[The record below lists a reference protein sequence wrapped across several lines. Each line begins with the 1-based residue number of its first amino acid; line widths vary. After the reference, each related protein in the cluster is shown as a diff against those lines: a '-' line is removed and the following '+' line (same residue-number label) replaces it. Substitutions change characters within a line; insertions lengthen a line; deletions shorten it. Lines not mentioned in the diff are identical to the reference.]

1 MEKFKTYFLSTRPQ
15 FFPAVILPVTMG
27 TSYALYKGAGF
38 DAWAFFLALIAA
50 ILCHAGMNA
59 LNDYFDSLSKAD
71 EMNLTPLTPFTG
83 GSRMIQRGLMSQ
95 GETLLVS
102 LVLLF
107 MGSAIGLYIVW
118 LKGIFILI
126 IGVVGLLTGAL
137 YSAPPVFLAGRG
149 LGEATVF
156 LNFGLLTVSGA
167 YFLQAGNITID
178 AAIVSLPI
186 GFLIAAIL
194 YVNEFPDYSSDKA
207 SGKKNLVVRLAPKRA
222 RYGMF
227 IIGAM
232 TYLSVIVPVITGY
245 LPLRF
250 LAGVISIPFFLKA
263 SLDVMRFYEDPDSM
277 KKPIKLI
284 ILSHMLTGT
293 AITIA
298 FLLP

>member
-1 MEKFKTYFLSTRPQ
+1 MHKFRTYFLSTRPQ
-15 FFPAVILPVTMG
+15 FFPAVMLPVTIG
-27 TSYALYKGAGF
+27 TAYALYKGAAF
-38 DAWAFFLALIAA
+38 DVTAFFLAIIAGV
-50 ILCHAGMNA
+50 LCHGGMNA

-83 GSRMIQRGLMSQ
+83 GSRMIQKGLMNR
-95 GETLLVS
+95 GETLLLS
-102 LVLLF
+102 LILLF
-107 MGSAIGLYIVW
+107 AGSAIGLYLVW
-118 LKGIFILI
+118 LKGTFILML
-126 IGVVGLLTGAL
+126 GVSGLLTGAL

-167 YFLQAGNITID
+167 YFLQAGNITTD

-194 YVNEFPDYSSDKA
+194 YANEFPDYESDKA
-207 SGKKNLVVRLAPKRA
+207 SGKRNLVVRLAPKKA
-222 RYGMF
+222 SYGLL

-232 TYLSVIVPVITGY
+232 AYLSVIIPVVTGY

-250 LAGVISIPFFLKA
+250 LAGIVSLPFFLKA
-263 SLDVMRFYEDPDSM
+263 SLDVMRFYEIPDSM
-277 KKPIKLI
+277 KKPIKLV
-284 ILSHMLTGT
+284 ILSHALTGA

>member
-1 MEKFKTYFLSTRPQ
+1 MLKLKTLFLSTRPQ
-15 FFPAVILPVTMG
+15 FFPAVILPVTTG
-27 TSYALYKGAGF
+27 TSYALYKGASF
-38 DAWAFFLALIAA
+38 DALSFFLALIAA
-50 ILCHAGMNA
+50 ILYHGGMNV
-59 LNDYFDSLSKAD
+59 LNDYFDSRSGAD
-71 EMNLTPLTPFTG
+71 EMNLAPLTPFAG
-83 GSRMIQRGLMSQ
+83 GNRMIQKGLMSQ

-107 MGSAIGLYIVW
+107 MGSAIGLYLVW

-126 IGVVGLLTGAL
+126 IGVLGLLTGVL

-156 LNFGLLTVSGA
+156 LNFGVLTAIGA
-167 YFLQAGNITID
+167 YFLQAGNVSLP
-178 AAIVSLPI
+178 AAIISLPI

-194 YVNEFPDYSSDKA
+194 YVNEFPDYESDKA
-207 SGKKNLVVRLAPKRA
+207 SGKRNLVVRWTPEKA

-232 TYLSVIVPVITGY
+232 TYLSVVIPVITGH

-250 LAGVISIPFFLKA
+250 LAGLISLPFFLKA
-263 SLDVMRFYEDPDSM
+263 SMGVMSFYEIPDSM
-277 KKPIKLI
+277 KKPIKFV
-284 ILSHMLTGT
+284 ILSHVLTGA

-298 FLLP
+298 FILP

>member
-27 TSYALYKGAGF
+27 TSYASYKGAAF
-38 DAWAFFLALIAA
+38 DALSFFLALIAGV
-50 ILCHAGMNA
+50 LCHGGMNV

-71 EMNLTPLTPFTG
+71 EINLTPLTPFTG
-83 GSRMIQRGLMSQ
+83 GSRMIQNKLMSQ

-102 LVLLF
+102 LILLF
-107 MGSAIGLYIVW
+107 MGSAIGLYLVW
-118 LKGIFILI
+118 LKGIFILV
-126 IGVVGLLTGAL
+126 IGVSGLLTGAL

-149 LGEATVF
+149 LGEITVF
-156 LNFGLLTVSGA
+156 LNFGLLTLSGA
-167 YFLQAGNITID
+167 YFLQTGNLTLD
-178 AAIVSLPI
+178 AMIVSLPI

-194 YVNEFPDYSSDKA
+194 YANEFPDYESDKA
-207 SGKKNLVVRLAPKRA
+207 SGKRNLVVRLTPKRA

-227 IIGAM
+227 IVGAM
-232 TYLSVIVPVITGY
+232 TYLSVIIPVITGY

-250 LAGVISIPFFLKA
+250 LAGVISLPFFLKA
-263 SLDVMRFYEDPDSM
+263 SMDVMSFYQIPDSM
-277 KKPIKLI
+277 KKPIKLV
-284 ILSHMLTGT
+284 ILSHALTGA

>member
-1 MEKFKTYFLSTRPQ
+1 MGKLKTLFLSTRPQ
-15 FFPAVILPVTMG
+15 FFLAVILPVTTG
-27 TSYALYKGAGF
+27 TSYALYKGASF
-38 DAWAFFLALIAA
+38 DALSFSLALIAA
-50 ILCHAGMNA
+50 ILYHGGMNS
-59 LNDYFDSLSKAD
+59 LNDYFDSISNAD
-71 EMNLTPLTPFTG
+71 EMNLSPLTPFAG

-95 GETLLVS
+95 RETLLLS

-107 MGSAIGLYIVW
+107 AGSAIGLYLVW

-126 IGVVGLLTGAL
+126 IGVLGFLTGVL

-178 AAIVSLPI
+178 AAIISIPI
-186 GFLIAAIL
+186 GFLITAIL

-207 SGKKNLVVRLAPKRA
+207 SGKRNLVVRLAPERA

-245 LPLRF
+245 LPSRF
-250 LAGVISIPFFLKA
+250 
-263 SLDVMRFYEDPDSM
+263 
-277 KKPIKLI
+277 
-284 ILSHMLTGT
+284 
-293 AITIA
+293 
-298 FLLP
+298 